1 MDAAL
6 AGRRASRGVGGTQP
20 LTAPSLTSAGGA
32 DRLSASHR
40 AGLTTPREVLTV
52 RARMD
57 DLTLYQFELCPYC
70 HKVRAGLELKGLAF
84 RKVEVNPM
92 TKKELPALPEGAPRK
107 VPVLQTGGETVADST
122 AILAFLDD
130 KFAGKASFRPADEA
144 ARKRAAE
151 IEEWVDSELIFA
163 LPTVIYGTWGEAV
176 KAAQVTAR
184 SSNFGWVSNIGVRVG
199 GSLIMHQVSKRL
211 LSKRGKTDAHA
222 WVRESVDQF
231 EQWLGDQPF
240 VTGAELS
247 VADVAMHGALS
258 CVKGFPVFAEIMRR
272 ERVARWFAS
281 VQALREANR
290 AS

>member
-1 MDAAL
+1 M
-6 AGRRASRGVGGTQP
+6 
-20 LTAPSLTSAGGA
+20 
-32 DRLSASHR
+32 
-40 AGLTTPREVLTV
+40 E
-52 RARMD
+52 
-57 DLTLYQFELCPYC
+57 DLTLFQFELCPYC

-92 TKKELPALPEGAPRK
+92 SKKELPPLPEGAPRK
-107 VPVLQTGGETVADST
+107 VPVLRAGAETVADST
-122 AILAFLDD
+122 AILAFVDD
-130 KFAGKASFRPADEA
+130 KFTGKVSFRLADEA

-184 SSNFGWVSNIGVRVG
+184 SSNFGFVSNIGVRVG
-199 GSLIMHQVSKRL
+199 GSLIMHQVAKRL
-211 LSKRGKTDAHA
+211 LRKRGKADAHA
-222 WVRESVDQF
+222 WVSECVDQF

-240 VTGAELS
+240 VTGEALS

-258 CVKGFPVFAEIMRR
+258 CVKGFPVFEEIMRR
-272 ERVARWFAS
+272 ARIARWFQA
-281 VQALREANR
+281 VQAMRERNR

>member
-1 MDAAL
+1 M
-6 AGRRASRGVGGTQP
+6 
-20 LTAPSLTSAGGA
+20 
-32 DRLSASHR
+32 
-40 AGLTTPREVLTV
+40 E
-52 RARMD
+52 

-70 HKVRAGLELKGLAF
+70 HKVRAGLELKGLAY

-92 TKKELPALPEGAPRK
+92 TKKELPALPAGAPRK
-107 VPVLQTGGETVADST
+107 VPVLQSGGETVADST
-122 AILAFLDD
+122 AILAFLDE
-130 KFAGKASFRPADEA
+130 KFPGKAGFRPADEA

-184 SSNFGWVSNIGVRVG
+184 SSNFGFLSNIGVRVG

-211 LSKRGKTDAHA
+211 LHKRGKTDAHQ
-222 WVRESVDQF
+222 WVRESIDQF
-231 EQWLGDQPF
+231 EQWLGDRPF
-240 VTGAELS
+240 VTGPELS

-258 CVKGFPVFAEIMRR
+258 CVKSFPIYQDIMRR
-272 ERVARWFAS
+272 PRVAAWFDS
-281 VQALREANR
+281 VQAMRDANR